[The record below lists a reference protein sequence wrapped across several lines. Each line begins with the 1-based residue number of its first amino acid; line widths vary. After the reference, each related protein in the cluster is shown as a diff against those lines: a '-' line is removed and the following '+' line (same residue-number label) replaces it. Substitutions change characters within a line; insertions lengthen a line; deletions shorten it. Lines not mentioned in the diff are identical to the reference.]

1 MKLASIAAR
10 AGRWSVRHRRR
21 AILGWVALVVLLT
34 VAGGAAGMST
44 LSVTEKG
51 LGESGRAEQTLN
63 DNEFTRPAQERIL
76 VESGS
81 TRAGQ
86 PAFDAGVSQLVE
98 GLEQLPSVAAVSS
111 PLERG
116 GEALLARD
124 GHAALIQFE
133 LGGSI
138 DDGAETVAPSLALLA
153 RAQRDHPELRISQAG
168 DGSIDKAIT
177 EQTAKDFRRA
187 ELSAV
192 PLTLAVLAIAFGALV
207 AALVPVALGLS
218 AVAAAIGLLSL
229 LSHGMPFEENVNS
242 IVLLVGLAVGVDYAL
257 FYQRRVREERE
268 AGRSETAAI
277 EAAAATSGHAVLV
290 SGLTIVAAVAG
301 MFLAESPYYRSFA
314 AGIIVVVV
322 LAMVG
327 SLTVLP
333 ALLAWLGDR
342 VERGRLPLERI
353 PAVRARRARRAARVA
368 TGAPTGITPR
378 VVDVVLR
385 RPRVSALLALALLLA
400 LAAPA
405 VFGLRLADHG
415 TNALPQQLAV
425 TQAAERINAAFPGG
439 DVPATVVVSGG
450 GDLREGARAEA
461 LAAFA
466 AALRADDRIGAPVIS
481 ELNAAGDV
489 ARIAVPLRG
498 AGNDEQSERGLDAL
512 REELIPAT
520 LERAGLQADVAGAT
534 AASADQRA
542 DTVGRGP
549 LIVGLVLLLSFVV
562 LTVSFRS
569 LVVALKAV
577 VLNVLSIAAA
587 FGVLVL
593 VFQEGRGHELL
604 GFTPDGSITTW
615 LPVFMFLLLFGLSMD
630 YHVFILSRIREAVDG
645 GMSTP
650 DAVRFGLT
658 KTAGVVTSAAVV
670 MVAVFGIFAT
680 LSQLDV
686 KQIGVGLAAAVLI
699 DATIVRIVLL
709 PAAMVLLGERN
720 WWLPKPLAR
729 LLAAPAAQP
738 LPADGELPAA
748 TPVPEPAGAHV

>member
-1 MKLASIAAR
+1 MKLANIAAR

-21 AILGWVALVVLLT
+21 AILGWIALVVLLT
-34 VAGGAAGMST
+34 VAGGSVGMST

-63 DNEFTRPAQERIL
+63 DNDFTRPAQERIL
-76 VESGS
+76 VESAT

-86 PAFDAGVSQLVE
+86 PAFDVGVTQLVD
-98 GLEQLPSVAAVSS
+98 GLRALPSVAAVSS
-111 PLERG
+111 PLEPG
-116 GEALLARD
+116 GAALLARD
-124 GHAALIQFE
+124 GHAALVQFE
-133 LGGSI
+133 LKGSI
-138 DDGAETVAPSLALLA
+138 DDGAETVVPSLALLA
-153 RAQRDHPELRISQAG
+153 RAQDAHPELRISQAG

-177 EQTAKDFRRA
+177 DQTAKDFRRA

-257 FYQRRVREERE
+257 FYQRRAREERD
-268 AGRSETAAI
+268 AGRGETAAI

-353 PAVRARRARRAARVA
+353 AFVRARRARRVARAA

-385 RPRVSALLALALLLA
+385 RPLVSALLALALLLA

-450 GDLREGARAEA
+450 DLREGARADA

-466 AALRADDRIGAPVIS
+466 AALRADDRIGAPVVT
-481 ELNAAGDV
+481 ELSRAGDT

-520 LERAGLQADVAGAT
+520 LERAGLRADVAGAT

-593 VFQEGRGHELL
+593 VFQEGWGHELL

-709 PAAMVLLGERN
+709 PATMVLLGERN
-720 WWLPKPLAR
+720 WWLPRPLAR
-729 LLAAPAAQP
+729 LLPAPAAT
-738 LPADGELPAA
+738 G
-748 TPVPEPAGAHV
+748 VPEPVHAHV